1 MLLVVTATH
10 HELTVDRFGYGQAV
24 MKKRSKMDDFA
35 DVKIFH
41 TITSPPPDK
50 QQLDPSKCS
59 PLSVVIQLMLT
70 LPAYTVCK
78 YPETFFLVGQVFA
91 IIDDWDMFHPK
102 RGTIYPLPIAHSD
115 MEYSRY
121 AGLSIIRR
129 YVVVQE
135 GCIFEPDQDLH
146 AIIHTSS
153 ESPPT
158 ITRVNAV
165 YNSNAPYG
173 GKIAKLNESG
183 MVKNPVRMTVDHVSL
198 ALHPASRLHFGCVCR
213 IEHDVRVKSLGVIHV
228 DSIGDFIE
236 YYKSAQKDVQAIFKV
251 GRAVQKAANK
261 LISGSSISGHLS
273 EQKQPSGQPS
283 ENKTRNQAKA
293 MAELKALCETN
304 DAELFVIA
312 TQNSDSHRLN
322 GLDEHPSC
330 LRFKRGDR
338 IKVLNNV
345 TSPSYPTTLDD
356 VTASNQFTTLAQRTT
371 LDCSAASPESA
382 VSDDLATLDATW
394 WIGEVNG
401 RQGEFPWWYC
411 ELEDLS
417 T

>member
-1 MLLVVTATH
+1 
-10 HELTVDRFGYGQAV
+10 

-35 DVKIFH
+35 NVKIFH

-70 LPAYTVCK
+70 LLAYTVCK

-91 IIDDWDMFHPK
+91 IIDDWDLFHSK
-102 RGTIYPLPIAHSD
+102 RGTIYPLPIAHSE

-135 GCIFEPDQDLH
+135 GMHGALCIGIHTYSNQGCIFEPDQDLH

-158 ITRVNAV
+158 VTRVNAV
-165 YNSNAPYG
+165 YNSNAPYR

-198 ALHPASRLHFGCVCR
+198 ALHPASRLHFGRVYH

-236 YYKSAQKDVQAIFKV
+236 YYKSAQEDVQAIFKV

-261 LISGSSISGHLS
+261 LISGSSISGRLS
-273 EQKQPSGQPS
+273 EQKQPSGQLS

-312 TQNSDSHRLN
+312 THDSDSHRLN

-330 LRFKRGDR
+330 LRFKKGDR
-338 IKVLNNV
+338 IRVLNNV

-356 VTASNQFTTLAQRTT
+356 VTASNQFTTLTQRTT
-371 LDCSAASPESA
+371 LDSSAASPESA

-394 WIGEVNG
+394 WIGELNG